1 MAGVDQDRAIC
12 FDEFN
17 WRTFGVKNRSY
28 IVAGVD
34 QDVVSLWQAW
44 QELIKTLSRQS
55 DVLLHVFKWRTFG
68 VKSSSYIVAG
78 VDQDVVS
85 LFQCNS
91 VLFVHPASSHSK

>member
-1 MAGVDQDRAIC
+1 MAGVWQAWQEQIKTEQC
-12 FDEFN
+12 FFDELN
-17 WRTFGVKNRSY
+17 WRTFGVKSRSY

-55 DVLLHVFKWRTFG
+55 DVLLHAFKWRTFG

-85 LFQCNS
+85 LFHGVADS
-91 VLFVHPASSHSK
+91 